1 MSNNVKKKDW
11 EYPKLKTSI
20 LLDTRVREHLDEENR
35 LTNIPV
41 SRIINSWCLE
51 KMRMSGVVICKH
63 SNNIKKK
70 LVENHLM
77 RV

>member
-1 MSNNVKKKDW
+1 MSNNVIKKNDW

-41 SRIINSWCLE
+41 SKIINAWCLE
-51 KMRMSGVVICKH
+51 KMRMSGVVI
-63 SNNIKKK
+63 
-70 LVENHLM
+70 
-77 RV
+77 

>member
-1 MSNNVKKKDW
+1 MSNNVIKKKDR

-41 SRIINSWCLE
+41 SKIINSWCLE
-51 KMRMSGVVICKH
+51 KMRMSGIVI
-63 SNNIKKK
+63 
-70 LVENHLM
+70 
-77 RV
+77 

>member
-11 EYPKLKTSI
+11 EYPKLITSI
-20 LLDTRVREHLDEENR
+20 LLDTRLRAHLDEENR

-51 KMRMSGVVICKH
+51 KMRITGIVI
-63 SNNIKKK
+63 
-70 LVENHLM
+70 
-77 RV
+77 

>member
-1 MSNNVKKKDW
+1 MSNKVRNKQDW

-51 KMRMSGVVICKH
+51 KMRMTGIVI
-63 SNNIKKK
+63 
-70 LVENHLM
+70 
-77 RV
+77 

>member
-1 MSNNVKKKDW
+1 MSNNVIKKKDW

-41 SRIINSWCLE
+41 SKIIVLVQRELE
-51 KMRMSGVVICKH
+51 FSMF
-63 SNNIKKK
+63 
-70 LVENHLM
+70 
-77 RV
+77 

>member
-1 MSNNVKKKDW
+1 MSNNVIKKKDW

-51 KMRMSGVVICKH
+51 KTRMTGAVI
-63 SNNIKKK
+63 
-70 LVENHLM
+70 
-77 RV
+77 